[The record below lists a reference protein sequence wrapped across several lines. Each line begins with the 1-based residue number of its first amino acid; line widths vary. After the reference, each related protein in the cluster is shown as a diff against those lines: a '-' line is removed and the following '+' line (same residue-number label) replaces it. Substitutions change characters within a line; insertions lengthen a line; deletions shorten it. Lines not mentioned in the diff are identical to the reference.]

1 MSIFE
6 ELGEVTKFFVKPAHF
21 ANMSTNM
28 LYGFVQLQPG
38 ICVLHFHNFP
48 VKKYVANKEKKH
60 FCELATFLK
69 ANFKSNI
76 FCKFGS
82 GNGGKKKIF
91 FISRQQSEAS
101 FQRSIK
107 MWL

>member
-82 GNGGKKKIF
+82 GTRGKKKKIF
-91 FISRQQSEAS
+91 YFKTAV
-101 FQRSIK
+101 RSLFSK
-107 MWL
+107 VN